1 MASWSGPRQIV
12 PSLKLGCGM
21 RNCTYVRPRDIE
33 QVPLCD
39 RPKAWCGNFNQTRPC
54 VLDCPLV
61 VLSTP
66 VLQLRAIASIW
77 SRLRHRPRSSSWSPA
92 ATAVLDVRAGQW
104 CFLGRQNRLRALRRR
119 SFSPDWYRSIRH
131 TDSLKTVFM
140 FVSARSRT
148 PHRASFIGARLTMSL
163 HRSKIDDVASS
174 SSHVF
179 CWVGDPNPLSRSTQ
193 RPFWLLL
200 HARCVLMVVSRP
212 AVRPDR

>member
-104 CFLGRQNRLRALRRR
+104 CFLGRQTDFVPSDVAASHQIDIVQFAIQTRWRLCSCLLARDRGHPIELA
-119 SFSPDWYRSIRH
+119 SSEQDWRCR
-131 TDSLKTVFM
+131 
-140 FVSARSRT
+140 
-148 PHRASFIGARLTMSL
+148 FIGARLTMSL
-163 HRSKIDDVASS
+163 RAHHMFFAGSGTLIPSLDPHNVHCGCCCMPDVY
-174 SSHVF
+174 
-179 CWVGDPNPLSRSTQ
+179 W
-193 RPFWLLL
+193 WL
-200 HARCVLMVVSRP
+200 
-212 AVRPDR
+212 